1 MLSRSYFFKII
12 RRLHS
17 GLYLMTEPLLRLST
31 EEKDGNL
38 FKSTYFKF
46 LVCPTIKLPYKLG
59 RSVRGVQF
67 EGSKDVYSKVVVKIL
82 ENKPLDE
89 ITRKLH
95 KKYQDCK
102 HKSVHD
108 INNFLSS
115 SKIKSQPSWL
125 MIYPWENTNHMEL
138 RESYLNSFYH
148 NRSANGMS
156 FTNKKLGY
164 IEDRMTS
171 YDAAKSHIL
180 QFKNLINKI
189 KQYGYIENHDD
200 YPTAVILI
208 KDNKWKW
215 MMSSSGNHR
224 AHIKKELNFN
234 SINCKI
240 IGIVNLSDI
249 KNYKNVVN
257 ETFNEEEATILF
269 ENAFEGK
276 IPIRG
281 VL

>member
-1 MLSRSYFFKII
+1 L
-12 RRLHS
+12 L
-17 GLYLMTEPLLRLST
+17 TEPLLGLST
-31 EEKDGNL
+31 KEKDGNL
-38 FKSTYFKF
+38 FRLTYFKF
-46 LVCPTIKLPYKLG
+46 LICPTVKLPYKLG

-67 EGSKDVYSKVVVKIL
+67 DGSKDIYSKVVVEIL
-82 ENKPLDE
+82 ENKSINE
-89 ITRKLH
+89 ITKNLYE
-95 KKYQDCK
+95 KYQDCK
-102 HKSVHD
+102 DKSVYD

-115 SKIKSQPSWL
+115 SKIKHQPSWL
-125 MIYPWENTNHMEL
+125 MIYPWENINHRTL
-138 RESYLNSFYH
+138 RKSYLNSFYH

-156 FTNKKLGY
+156 FTNKKLKY

-189 KQYGYIENHDD
+189 KQHGYIENHDD

-224 AHIKKELNFN
+224 SHIKKELNFN
-234 SINCKI
+234 FINCKI
-240 IGIVNLSDI
+240 IGIVNLTNA
-249 KNYKNVVN
+249 KNYKNVRN
-257 ETFNEEEATILF
+257 GTFNEEEASILF

>member
-1 MLSRSYFFKII
+1 MFSKSCFFKII
-12 RRLHS
+12 QRLHS
-17 GLYLMTEPLLRLST
+17 SLYLLTEPLLRLST
-31 EEKDGNL
+31 KEKDGNL

-46 LVCPTIKLPYKLG
+46 LICPTVKLPYKLG
-59 RSVRGVQF
+59 RSVRGIQF
-67 EGSKDVYSKVVVKIL
+67 EGSKDIYSKVVVEIL
-82 ENKPLDE
+82 ENKSLNE
-89 ITRKLH
+89 ITKKLYE
-95 KKYQDCK
+95 KYQDCK
-102 HKSVHD
+102 HKSVYD

-115 SKIKSQPSWL
+115 SRIKSHPSWL
-125 MIYPWENTNHMEL
+125 MIYPWENTNHVTL

-156 FTNKKLGY
+156 FTNKKLKY

-224 AHIKKELNFN
+224 AHIKKELNYNF
-234 SINCKI
+234 INCKI
-240 IGIVNLSDI
+240 IGIVNLSEI

-269 ENAFEGK
+269 NNAFEGK
-276 IPIRG
+276 TPIRG